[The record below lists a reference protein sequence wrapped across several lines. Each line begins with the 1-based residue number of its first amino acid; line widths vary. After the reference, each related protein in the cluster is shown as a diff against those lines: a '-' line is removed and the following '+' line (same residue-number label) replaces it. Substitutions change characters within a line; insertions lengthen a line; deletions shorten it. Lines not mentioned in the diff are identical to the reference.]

1 MLGCLSN
8 QVNELSGQTTI
19 GWLTRQ
25 PGEERFSFFARERL
39 SHWWLSQSFPIELR
53 ARTGRLCGIV
63 SSKDKLKQLQGAGPE
78 SSYRTRQVKPP
89 GPNEF
94 FIEHGANFFG

>member
-25 PGEERFSFFARERL
+25 PGEERFSFFAQGKIAAMVVESIIPDRVARAYREA
-39 SHWWLSQSFPIELR
+39 LR
-53 ARTGRLCGIV
+53 NCLER
-63 SSKDKLKQLQGAGPE
+63 
-78 SSYRTRQVKPP
+78 RQVETVAGCRP
-89 GPNEF
+89 
-94 FIEHGANFFG
+94 